1 MLPIN
6 GAYKLSETFCG
17 SYAYACPEILTG
29 TPYVGQ
35 MADIWSIGI
44 ILYVFVGISNL
55 SIDKYEKMK

>member
-1 MLPIN
+1 MQPVN

-35 MADIWSIGI
+35 MADIWSMGV
-44 ILYVFVGISNL
+44 ILYVCVRGRISL
-55 SIDKYEKMK
+55 TILV